1 MFIEIMEEVIVAVI
15 HRAQKK
21 KKIKEE

>member
-15 HRAQKK
+15 HRDKKK